1 MKKNILKIFRNTFEI
16 GETNSLSTNDPNL
29 PLFQVILTLART
41 IHIGGLESNGSSWLR
56 EVVGGIM
63 QSTPHSWPSHTQKYF
78 PQVSDTVGSQKNV
91 ASYYVL

>member
-1 MKKNILKIFRNTFEI
+1 M
-16 GETNSLSTNDPNL
+16 

-78 PQVSDTVGSQKNV
+78 PQVSDTVGHQKNV
-91 ASYYVL
+91 VFFMY